1 LAAVTGT
8 TAAPRGRRLPVG
20 LALGAAAAALLC
32 SLPAFYLLVVVAEA
46 PADAWQAIMEADTPG
61 LLVRSIGLAAAVGAT
76 AMALG
81 VPIAW
86 LTSRTDLPGR
96 RVFAVLCSLPLVIP
110 SYIGA
115 YLLVSALGPK
125 GALADLLSPLGV
137 ERLPSLYGF
146 VGAWLVLSLLNYP
159 LVLLPVRAALAR
171 LDPQLEDAARGMG
184 RGRLAVFATV
194 VLPQLMPAAA
204 AGAMLA
210 ALYALADFG
219 AVSILRFDS
228 FTREIYLA
236 YGSSFDRIGAAA
248 LSLLLVGVMAVVL
261 VGESRFRSRRAF
273 HRSTPGT
280 QRRAAPVRLGKWR
293 WPSAAF
299 CAAVAALAFL
309 LPVAVLVYWSLSSL
323 AGSVDW
329 QAIGAASA
337 NTLLVAGLSAAVA
350 AVLAVPIAWTGA
362 RHPGRFARLVEV
374 GGTVG
379 YSLPGIVVALAF
391 VFVGIRLVPGLYQSL
406 VLVVVAMVVL
416 FMPLAFTAMR
426 AAFLQISPRL
436 EEAGRS
442 SGRSTV
448 SVAATVVAPL
458 ARRGTVAGSAL
469 VFLAAAKELP
479 VVLLLSPIGFD
490 TLPATIW
497 RETTRSFFENGAIPA
512 LILLAVSAPPLWFL
526 LGRSE

>member
-1 LAAVTGT
+1 MAVSAGAAR
-8 TAAPRGRRLPVG
+8 AARGGRIPAG
-20 LALGAAAAALLC
+20 LAAAAASVALLC
-32 SLPAFYLLVVVAEA
+32 ALPALYLLVVVGGD
-46 PADAWQAIMEADTPG
+46 PADAWQAIREADTLG
-61 LLVRSIGLAAAVGAT
+61 LIVRSVGLAAAVGITSVAI
-76 AMALG
+76 G
-81 VPIAW
+81 VPLAW

-96 RVFAVLCSLPLVIP
+96 KAWAVLCALPLVIP

-115 YLLVSALGPK
+115 YLLLSALGPR

-146 VGAWLVLSLLNYP
+146 AGAWLVLSLLNYP
-159 LVLLPVRAALAR
+159 LVLLPTRAALAR

-184 RGRLAVFATV
+184 RGRLAVLRTV

-210 ALYALADFG
+210 SLYALADFG

-228 FTREIYLA
+228 FTREIYIS
-236 YGSSFDRIGAAA
+236 YGASFDRIGAAA
-248 LSLLLVGVMAVVL
+248 LSLVLVAVMAVALTV
-261 VGESRFRSRRAF
+261 ESRLRARRTY

-280 QRRAAPVRLGKWR
+280 QRVARPVPLGAWR
-293 WPSAAF
+293 WPAVAF
-299 CAAVAALAFL
+299 CAVVASLAFIV
-309 LPVAVLVYWSLSSL
+309 PVAVLVYWSLSSL

-329 QAIGAASA
+329 GQIGGASA
-337 NTLLVAGLSAAVA
+337 NTLLVAACSALLA
-350 AVLAVPIAWTGA
+350 AVLAAPIAWVGA

-379 YSLPGIVVALAF
+379 YSLPGIVVALSF
-391 VFVGIRLVPGLYQSL
+391 VFIGIRVLPDLYQSL
-406 VLVVVAMVVL
+406 FLVVIAMVVL
-416 FMPLAFTAMR
+416 FLPLAFTAMR

-436 EEAGRS
+436 EEAARS
-442 SGRSTV
+442 SGRTPLA
-448 SVAATVVAPL
+448 VARTIVAPL
-458 ARRGTVAGSAL
+458 ARRGTFAGSAL

-526 LGRSE
+526 LGRTE